1 MNYKMNQ
8 LKNDDELCNYH
19 KTIEIKVDSYK
30 ELITILKM
38 HKYDHSNNLL
48 AKEKDS
54 ILEEVIISKDHVEM
68 ASDSKIRKYKDL
80 TFVIVIYCKNTV
92 TIDQYCSEHS
102 EHTTGPYV
110 LSENTIEYLRKQIK
124 DHIKD
129 KSIDHIKDKS
139 IDQMHALPVS
149 KKIQY
154 ILAREKRKL
163 TFNEIYDI
171 GMPWNI
177 TTSTPKNTVSAR
189 CSTLL
194 KKGLI
199 KKEGNH
205 FYLDLETSVDPD
217 PEGAVDPKGSLDP
230 NCDPVVS

>member
-1 MNYKMNQ
+1 MDQ
-8 LKNDDELCNYH
+8 LKNDDELCSYH

-54 ILEEVIISKDHVEM
+54 IPEEVIISKDHVEM
-68 ASDSKIRKYKDL
+68 ASDSKIRRYKDL
-80 TFVIVIYCKNTV
+80 TFVIVIYCENTAMKNG
-92 TIDQYCSEHS
+92 YCSEHS
-102 EHTTGPYV
+102 EDLTSPYV
-110 LSENTIEYLRKQIK
+110 LSENTVEYLKKQIK
-124 DHIKD
+124 DP
-129 KSIDHIKDKS
+129 IDSKS
-139 IDQMHALPVS
+139 IDQMHILPVS

-177 TTSTPKNTVSAR
+177 TTSTPRNTVSAR

-205 FYLDLETSVDPD
+205 FYLLIDSDPDPDPTGSLDPETSVDP
-217 PEGAVDPKGSLDP
+217 K
-230 NCDPVVS
+230 CDQVVS